1 MGVRHVTESEEQWQP
16 ARQLTK
22 FSRQNSS
29 TSAVKGSGRNGQDD
43 LNDSKGIG
51 SRRERRGSPG
61 QYPAMGDEADDILRS
76 FGLSAD
82 DAKKYDVV
90 KGKFDS
96 HFIKRRNVIYERARF
111 NQRRQEAGESVDCF
125 VTALYGLAEHCEYAA
140 LQDEMIRDRIVV
152 GLRDAKLSESLQLD
166 PELAVEKAVTK
177 ARQAEAVK
185 QKQPLV
191 RSSSESQ
198 SASGSRIHDTSL
210 GAVTHKGRWGKPN
223 SKKPD
228 KDRSPKP
235 SKTCGWCGKSPPHKK
250 ARCPAKDAVCQKCK
264 KKGHFKSVCRSVNE
278 LHTSSDSESDSDTD
292 TKTFV
297 GVITRGDETPW
308 SITIFVNDT
317 PIDFEIDTGA
327 EVSVISTKTYK
338 EIGSLSLTA
347 PTKSLHGPSSKKLS
361 VKGQFTAALRYGSKV
376 IEQELYVVD
385 KLHKQ
390 LLGRPAIEAL
400 KVVTRVQRIKGSES
414 PVDRFPQLFKGLGKL
429 EGEYS
434 IQLEEGAVPYALLVP
449 RRVAIPLRKA
459 VNAELQR
466 MEKLGVITRVR
477 QPTKWC
483 AGMVVV
489 PKENGKVR
497 ICVDLTHL
505 NRSFLRERHPLPAVE
520 QSLAQLAGAQV
531 FSTFDANSGFWQIPL
546 DRDSALLTTFITPF
560 GRYCFHRLPFGI
572 TSAPEHFQRRM
583 SDILSDLEGVV
594 CMMDDVLVHGQTQEE
609 HDQRLDTVL
618 QRMKEVGMILNKDK
632 CHFSQNQVKFLGQ
645 LIDREGIH
653 PDNGKVRAIQEFR
666 IPQNVGEI
674 RRFLGMC
681 NHLSKFAPNLAD
693 KTKPLR
699 ELLNKRDQWVWGEP
713 QRVYSLQGGE
723 GDSNDF
729 TNLSSLRSTTRDGS
743 VSRCILVWTGCRTSA
758 EATRWRAKTN
768 LIHFSIANT
777 NRATLCADRE
787 GSSSLHLGMREIY
800 RFSARNG
807 IPHPHGSQAIG
818 PTLWCKESRR
828 ITNSSPTISTTN
840 DALQV
845 HDFACSWYKSQS
857 GGCTVQSTMCPP
869 PCPRTFSFSR
879 RRQHM

>member
-29 TSAVKGSGRNGQDD
+29 TSAVQGSGRNGQDD
-43 LNDSKGIG
+43 LNDSEGIG

-82 DAKKYDVV
+82 DAKKYDVL

-140 LQDEMIRDRIVV
+140 LHDEMIRDRIVV

-166 PELAVEKAVTK
+166 PELTLEKAVTK

-185 QKQPLV
+185 QQQLLV
-191 RSSSESQ
+191 RGSSESQ
-198 SASGSRIHDTSL
+198 SASGSHMHDTSL
-210 GAVTHKGRWGKPN
+210 GAVTHKARWGKPN

-228 KDRSPKP
+228 KDQSPKP
-235 SKTCGWCGKSPPHKK
+235 SKLVFGVGNPHLKK
-250 ARCPAKDAVCQKCK
+250 AQCQAKNAVCQKCK

-317 PIDFEIDTGA
+317 PIDFEINTGA

-390 LLGRPAIEAL
+390 LLGRPAL
-400 KVVTRVQRIKGSES
+400 KVVTLVQTIKGSES

-434 IQLEEGAVPYALLVP
+434 IQLEEGAVPYALPVP

-459 VNAELQR
+459 VKAELRR

-489 PKENGKVR
+489 PKENG
-497 ICVDLTHL
+497 
-505 NRSFLRERHPLPAVE
+505 
-520 QSLAQLAGAQV
+520 
-531 FSTFDANSGFWQIPL
+531 
-546 DRDSALLTTFITPF
+546 
-560 GRYCFHRLPFGI
+560 
-572 TSAPEHFQRRM
+572 
-583 SDILSDLEGVV
+583 
-594 CMMDDVLVHGQTQEE
+594 
-609 HDQRLDTVL
+609 
-618 QRMKEVGMILNKDK
+618 
-632 CHFSQNQVKFLGQ
+632 
-645 LIDREGIH
+645 
-653 PDNGKVRAIQEFR
+653 
-666 IPQNVGEI
+666 
-674 RRFLGMC
+674 RF
-681 NHLSKFAPNLAD
+681 
-693 KTKPLR
+693 
-699 ELLNKRDQWVWGEP
+699 
-713 QRVYSLQGGE
+713 VY
-723 GDSNDF
+723 
-729 TNLSSLRSTTRDGS
+729 
-743 VSRCILVWTGCRTSA
+743 VSI
-758 EATRWRAKTN
+758 
-768 LIHFSIANT
+768 
-777 NRATLCADRE
+777 
-787 GSSSLHLGMREIY
+787 
-800 RFSARNG
+800 
-807 IPHPHGSQAIG
+807 
-818 PTLWCKESRR
+818 
-828 ITNSSPTISTTN
+828 
-840 DALQV
+840 
-845 HDFACSWYKSQS
+845 
-857 GGCTVQSTMCPP
+857 
-869 PCPRTFSFSR
+869 
-879 RRQHM
+879 